1 MPKDLAKYITTLDD
15 LYKKLEYALDA
26 YACTVEPADTLE
38 SLNDT
43 IDNLTELN
51 DELDSQVEEQ

>member
-15 LYKKLEYALDA
+15 LYKKLEYSLDA
-26 YACTVEPADTLE
+26 YAFTIEPGDTLE

-43 IDNLTELN
+43 IESLTEIN
-51 DELDSQVEEQ
+51 DELDSQVEE

>member
-1 MPKDLAKYITTLDD
+1 MPKDLAKFITTLDD

-26 YACTVEPADTLE
+26 YDCTIEPGDTLE

-43 IDNLTELN
+43 IDNLTEIN
-51 DELDSQVEEQ
+51 DELDSQVDE